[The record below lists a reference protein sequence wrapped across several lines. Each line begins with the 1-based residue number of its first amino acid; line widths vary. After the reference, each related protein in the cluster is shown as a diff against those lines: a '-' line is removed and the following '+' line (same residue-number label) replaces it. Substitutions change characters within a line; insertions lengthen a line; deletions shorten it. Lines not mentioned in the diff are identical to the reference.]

1 MNKYRK
7 IADLLAM
14 RIQEGVYSC
23 RKELPTH
30 RNLCEE
36 FQTSRSNLHKVLNLL
51 EKRGLIE
58 RRQGRNAK
66 IRNPEKQT
74 VLFIFFSSI
83 KGHLIDRRGISAR
96 LYRGIHRF
104 AEEHSLTLLVQSGEN
119 FLRSGCSF
127 GARIDGIIAG
137 GAQVDKYLSLLG
149 RNGAQIVTLGC
160 YHQVDAD
167 MFCADYDEAGRRAA
181 DSILRRGLKR
191 PLFLMLQ
198 FEDEDF
204 LLSSFSKTRNA
215 FQERLLTDSEVCVF
229 HHTVHYCDLNAPGKT
244 VLELFRK
251 IEDNHVDS
259 IVYCVNIPFSKLRRF
274 ATVRNLPSVVID
286 RQMEME
292 EDDPDVEIIDFDSER
307 IGYLAAKRLWE
318 RMHNPSL
325 EPQRILIPCK
335 KLPEN
340 KNGGW
345 KK

>member
-259 IVYCVNIPFSKLRRF
+259 IVYCVNIPFPKLRRF

>member
-14 RIQEGVYSC
+14 RIQEGVYSS
-23 RKELPTH
+23 RNELPTH
-30 RNLCEE
+30 RSLCGE

-66 IRNPEKQT
+66 IRNSAKLT
-74 VLFIFFSSI
+74 ILFIFFSSI
-83 KGHLIDRRGISAR
+83 KGHLIDRGGISAR

-119 FLRSGCSF
+119 FLRSGCSS

-137 GAQVDKYLSLLG
+137 GAQVDKYLPMLEKT
-149 RNGAQIVTLGC
+149 GAQIVTLGC
-160 YHQVDAD
+160 YHELDAD

-181 DSILRRGLKR
+181 DSILHRGLKR

-215 FQERLLTDSEVCVF
+215 FQEKLLLHPEVAVF
-229 HHTVHYCDLNAPGKT
+229 HHTVHYTDLTAPGKS

-251 IEDNHVDS
+251 IESNHVDS
-259 IVYCVNIPFSKLRRF
+259 IVYCVNIPFPPLRRF

-286 RQMEME
+286 RQIEME
-292 EDDPDVEIIDFDSER
+292 EDPTVELIDFDSER
-307 IGYLAAKRLWE
+307 IGYLAAERVYE

-325 EPQRILIPCK
+325 EPRRILIPCK
-335 KLPEN
+335 KFPEN
-340 KNGGW
+340 RNGGW
-345 KK
+345 KE

>member
-1 MNKYRK
+1 
-7 IADLLAM
+7 M
-14 RIQEGVYSC
+14 RIQEGVYSS

-30 RNLCEE
+30 RSLCAE
-36 FQTSRSNLHKVLNLL
+36 FRTSRSNLHRVLNLL

-58 RRQGRNAK
+58 RVQGRSAR
-66 IRNPEKQT
+66 IRNCGKRT
-74 VLFIFFSSI
+74 ILFIFFSSI
-83 KGHLIDRRGISAR
+83 RGHLIDRDGISAR

-104 AEEHSLTLLVQSGEN
+104 AEEHCLTLLMQSGEN

-137 GAQVDKYLSLLG
+137 GAQVDKYLPILEKT
-149 RNGAQIVTLGC
+149 GAQIVTLGC
-160 YHQVDAD
+160 YHELDSD

-181 DSILRRGLKR
+181 DSILHRALKR

-215 FQERLLTDSEVCVF
+215 FQEKLLLHPEVAVF
-229 HHTVHYCDLNAPGKT
+229 HHTVHYKDLAAPGKS

-259 IVYCVNIPFSKLRRF
+259 IVYCVNIPFSPLRRF

-292 EDDPDVEIIDFDSER
+292 ENDPDVELIDFDSER
-307 IGYLAAKRLWE
+307 IGYLAAERVYE
-318 RMHNPSL
+318 RMRNPSL
-325 EPQRILIPCK
+325 EPRRILIPCRK
-335 KLPEN
+335 ISEN

>member
-259 IVYCVNIPFSKLRRF
+259 IVYCVNIPFPKLRRF

-318 RMHNPSL
+318 RMRNPSL

-340 KNGGW
+340 NNGGW